1 MTPPRA
7 SAWAHLLSRV
17 ALSRRGRATTTSVS
31 ASAWSRAWSASRA
44 SISPPL
50 LPGLPVGIF
59 SSSRRRS
66 PNSETLCVAAAT
78 ALQSLRASMT
88 MEVRS
93 V

>member
-1 MTPPRA
+1 MSAMTPPRA

-31 ASAWSRAWSASRA
+31 
-44 SISPPL
+44 
-50 LPGLPVGIF
+50 
-59 SSSRRRS
+59 
-66 PNSETLCVAAAT
+66 TLCVAAAT